1 MLEALYSEIPTFTCR
16 EGCTD
21 CCGSMPFV
29 SGIEWDLVPEKRQHD
44 ELRCPY
50 LNGGQEMVK
59 IKKTSAVGITEAGG
73 SFKVSNGKCEIYEH
87 RPFICRLFGSV
98 EGFQCIHGYGPENPL
113 SVEQGRDLR
122 KRYFT
127 FIEQESEKEISN
139 AKV

>member
-29 SGIEWDLVPEKRQHD
+29 SGIEWERILEKRRHD

-50 LNGGQEMVK
+50 L
-59 IKKTSAVGITEAGG
+59 
-73 SFKVSNGKCEIYEH
+73 NGKCEIYEH

-98 EGFQCIHGYGPENPL
+98 EGFQCIHGYGPEKPL
-113 SVEQGRDLR
+113 TVEQGRDLR

-127 FIEQESEKEISN
+127 FIEQESEKEFWN